1 MSKIEWTGET
11 WNPISGCSRK
21 STGCENCYA
30 ETLTKRLGLMGN
42 PKYQGL
48 LNEQNRF
55 NGVIKFD
62 ENALLIPLKK
72 RKPTTYFVNSMS
84 DLFHEN
90 CNDEWIDKV
99 FAVMGL
105 AKNKGQIFQI
115 LTKRA
120 DRMLKY
126 FSTPKRELIERWS
139 NVSYDFGLT
148 FRNDEEDADAV
159 PCHVFNIAEEFFPL
173 PNVWLG
179 VSVENQKAADE
190 RIPLL
195 LETPAAIRWLSCEP
209 LLEQVN
215 IERWLLIN
223 WQCSG
228 CRGYFS
234 GGWKMTCPDCG
245 RKEYWC
251 GSHKFNG
258 RKVESHPNFPAQ
270 DGIGIDWVVVG
281 GESGNGARDCEV
293 HWIRKLVKQCQSA
306 KVPVF
311 VKQLGSKPYVRDL
324 IVSGYLPISN
334 KKGGNI
340 EEFPTDLQ
348 IREYPK

>member
-209 LLEQVN
+209 LLEKVDLTFVEN
-215 IERWLLIN
+215 D
-223 WQCSG
+223 
-228 CRGYFS
+228 GYKLNCLT
-234 GGWKMTCPDCG
+234 GTQKDMG
-245 RKEYWC
+245 RPCED
-251 GSHKFNG
+251 
-258 RKVESHPNFPAQ
+258 AQ
-270 DGIGIDWVVVG
+270 NKIDWVIVG

>member
-1 MSKIEWTGET
+1 MPQKSPIEWTNYTSNPLYVTLKET
-11 WNPISGCSRK
+11 GKRGWHCNKPSAGC
-21 STGCENCYA
+21 GHCYA
-30 ETLTKRLGLMGN
+30 ETLNKRFGTGLDFVGRN
-42 PKYQGL
+42 ADKLNFFLNNKEL
-48 LNEQNRF
+48 LEIIKLNDRLARKNETAKLF
-55 NGVIKFD
+55 LCD
-62 ENALLIPLKK
+62 M
-72 RKPTTYFVNSMS
+72 T
-84 DLFHEN
+84 DLFLEN
-90 CNDEWIDKV
+90 HTKQILDRM
-99 FAVMGL
+99 FAVIAL
-105 AKNKGQIFQI
+105 CPNITFQV

-120 DRMLKY
+120 ERMKKY
-126 FSTPKRELIERWS
+126 FENSSSPWLDSLEEWWEYEPQLARSIEGWAAS
-139 NVSYDFGLT
+139 FGGDYLE
-148 FRNDEEDADAV
+148 N
-159 PCHVFNIAEEFFPL
+159 L
-173 PNVWLG
+173 WLG

-209 LLEQVN
+209 LLEKVDLTFVEN
-215 IERWLLIN
+215 D
-223 WQCSG
+223 
-228 CRGYFS
+228 GYKLNCLT
-234 GGWKMTCPDCG
+234 GTQKDMG
-245 RKEYWC
+245 RPCED
-251 GSHKFNG
+251 
-258 RKVESHPNFPAQ
+258 AQ
-270 DGIGIDWVVVG
+270 NKIDWVIVG